1 MYHIKKKLL
10 KLYTNEEKNFIYTKS
25 KGSIITK
32 DLFGKCI
39 IVYNGKKW
47 LKKNIDNSYLLNKSI
62 GLLKNLETK
71 KISIYKK
78 KKNKKKN

>member
-1 MYHIKKKLL
+1 MFHIKKKLL
-10 KLYTNEEKNFIYTKS
+10 KLYTNKKKEFIYTKS
-25 KGSIITK
+25 KSSIITK

-39 IVYNGKKW
+39 LVYNGKKW

-62 GLLKNLETK
+62 GLLRNIETK

-78 KKNKKKN
+78 KKKKKK